1 MEDELKDD
9 LVSRKAVS
17 DAMYNLCNTDGDN
30 PYCENPNI
38 DAIQDAILDLPPV
51 KTVDADKLIK
61 KLDNRIDEFIKKHP
75 DKKDC
80 EAVVMMQE
88 LIHLIRLEAEE

>member
-1 MEDELKDD
+1 MKNELKDD

-17 DAMYNLCNTDGDN
+17 DAMYNLCSTDGDN
-30 PYCENPNI
+30 PYCENPHI

-51 KTVDADKLIK
+51 KVVDAEKLIK

-75 DKKDC
+75 DQKSS
-80 EAVVMMQE
+80 EPVVMMQE
-88 LIHLIRLEAEE
+88 LIHVIKLEAEE

>member
-1 MEDELKDD
+1 MK
-9 LVSRKAVS
+9 K
-17 DAMYNLCNTDGDN
+17 M
-30 PYCENPNI
+30 I
-38 DAIQDAILDLPPV
+38 DAE
-51 KTVDADKLIK
+51 KLIK
-61 KLDNRIDEFIKKHP
+61 RLDNRIDEFIKKYP